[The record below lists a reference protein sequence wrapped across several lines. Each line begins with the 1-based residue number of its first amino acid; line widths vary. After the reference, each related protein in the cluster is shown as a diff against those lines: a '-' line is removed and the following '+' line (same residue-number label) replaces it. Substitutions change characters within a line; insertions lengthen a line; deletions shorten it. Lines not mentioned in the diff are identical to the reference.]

1 MIDLHTHSLYSD
13 GELIPA
19 ELWRR
24 AQVKGYRY
32 LAITDH
38 VDASNFEVVFTRLK
52 SAALSLNRG
61 DYPVLIPGLEF
72 THLPPAL
79 IAPLTA
85 QARALGVPLIVV
97 HGESL
102 AEPVAP
108 GTNRAAIEADIDILA
123 HPGLITLE
131 EAARARERNIFL
143 ELSAR
148 KGHSPGQRPRGPGG
162 PGGGR
167 LPHPQHRRPRPL
179 GPHHPAPGG
188 THRPRRRLTG
198 RRSPNPLRRRRSPGP
213 PPGGAV
219 EERGKKKNLGEPRFF
234 SKARFPQTPSWKN
247 GPVGCAR
254 RTLHW
259 LFPAKKL
266 DSLLICILILINY

>member
-1 MIDLHTHSLYSD
+1 MIDLHTHTLYSD

-24 AQVKGYRY
+24 AQVKGYRF

-38 VDASNFEVVFTRLK
+38 VDASNFEVVFARLK
-52 SAALSLNRG
+52 IAALSLNRG

-79 IAPLTA
+79 IGPLTA

-123 HPGLITLE
+123 HPGLITVA
-131 EAARARERNIFL
+131 EAARARERGIFL

-148 KGHSPGQRPRGPGG
+148 KGHCLANGHVARMALEVGASLIVNTDAHSPSDLITRHQAERIARGAGL
-162 PGGGR
+162 R
-167 LPHPQHRRPRPL
+167 DLAVQTL
-179 GPHHPAPGG
+179 FADAESLA
-188 THRPRRRLTG
+188 RRL
-198 RRSPNPLRRRRSPGP
+198 
-213 PPGGAV
+213 AEV
-219 EERGKKKNLGEPRFF
+219 
-234 SKARFPQTPSWKN
+234 
-247 GPVGCAR
+247 
-254 RTLHW
+254 
-259 LFPAKKL
+259 
-266 DSLLICILILINY
+266 

>member
-1 MIDLHTHSLYSD
+1 MIDLHTHSLNSD

-52 SAALSLNRG
+52 AAALSLNRG
-61 DYPVLIPGLEF
+61 DFPVLIPGLEF

-97 HGESL
+97 HGETL
-102 AEPVAP
+102 VEPVAP
-108 GTNRAAIEADIDILA
+108 GTNRAAIEADVDILS

-131 EAARARERNIFL
+131 EAARARERGVFL

-148 KGHSPGQRPRGPGG
+148 KGHALANGHVA
-162 PGGGR
+162 R
-167 LPHPQHRRPRPL
+167 LAL
-179 GPHHPAPGG
+179 EV
-188 THRPRRRLTG
+188 
-198 RRSPNPLRRRRSPGP
+198 
-213 PPGGAV
+213 GA
-219 EERGKKKNLGEPRFF
+219 
-234 SKARFPQTPSWKN
+234 
-247 GPVGCAR
+247 
-254 RTLHW
+254 
-259 LFPAKKL
+259 
-266 DSLLICILILINY
+266 SLLVNTDSHSPSDLITRHQAERIARGAGLRDPAIQTLFAEAEALAHRLAEL

>member
-13 GELIPA
+13 GELVPA

-52 SAALSLNRG
+52 AAALSLNRG

-79 IAPLTA
+79 IAPITA

-108 GTNRAAIEADIDILA
+108 NTNRAAIEADIDILS
-123 HPGLITLE
+123 HPGLITVE
-131 EAARARERNIFL
+131 EAARARERGIFL
-143 ELSAR
+143 EISAR
-148 KGHSPGQRPRGPGG
+148 KGHSLANGHVARTALEVGASLIVNTDSHSPSDLITRQQAERIARGAG
-162 PGGGR
+162 
-167 LPHPQHRRPRPL
+167 LTE
-179 GPHHPAPGG
+179 PAVQ
-188 THRPRRRLTG
+188 TLFADAEALARRLAE
-198 RRSPNPLRRRRSPGP
+198 L
-213 PPGGAV
+213 
-219 EERGKKKNLGEPRFF
+219 
-234 SKARFPQTPSWKN
+234 
-247 GPVGCAR
+247 
-254 RTLHW
+254 
-259 LFPAKKL
+259 
-266 DSLLICILILINY
+266 

>member
-1 MIDLHTHSLYSD
+1 MIDLHTHSLFSD
-13 GELIPA
+13 GELLPS

-38 VDASNFEVVFTRLK
+38 VDASNFEVVFARLK
-52 SAALSLNRG
+52 TAALSLNRG
-61 DYPVLIPGLEF
+61 EYPVIIPGLEF

-108 GTNRAAIEADIDILA
+108 GTNRAAIEADVDILA
-123 HPGLITLE
+123 HPGLITVE
-131 EAARARERNIFL
+131 EAARARERGIYL

-148 KGHSPGQRPRGPGG
+148 KGHSLANGHVARVALEVGAALLVNTDAHGPGDLITRHQAERIARG
-162 PGGGR
+162 AGLR
-167 LPHPQHRRPRPL
+167 E
-179 GPHHPAPGG
+179 PAVQ
-188 THRPRRRLTG
+188 TLFTEAEALARRLAE
-198 RRSPNPLRRRRSPGP
+198 L
-213 PPGGAV
+213 
-219 EERGKKKNLGEPRFF
+219 
-234 SKARFPQTPSWKN
+234 
-247 GPVGCAR
+247 
-254 RTLHW
+254 
-259 LFPAKKL
+259 
-266 DSLLICILILINY
+266 

>member
-1 MIDLHTHSLYSD
+1 MIDLHTHTLNSD
-13 GELIPA
+13 GELLPA

-32 LAITDH
+32 LGITDH
-38 VDASNFEVVFTRLK
+38 VDASNFEVVFARLK

-61 DYPVLIPGLEF
+61 NYPVLIPGLEF

-97 HGESL
+97 HGETL

-108 GTNRAAIEADIDILA
+108 GTNRAAIEADIDILS

-131 EAARARERNIFL
+131 EAALARERGIFL

-148 KGHSPGQRPRGPGG
+148 KGHSLANGHVARTAFEVGASLIVNTDSHSPSDLITRQQAELIARGAGL
-162 PGGGR
+162 R
-167 LPHPQHRRPRPL
+167 DAAVQTLFADAEAL
-179 GPHHPAPGG
+179 A
-188 THRPRRRLTG
+188 RRLAE
-198 RRSPNPLRRRRSPGP
+198 L
-213 PPGGAV
+213 
-219 EERGKKKNLGEPRFF
+219 
-234 SKARFPQTPSWKN
+234 
-247 GPVGCAR
+247 
-254 RTLHW
+254 
-259 LFPAKKL
+259 
-266 DSLLICILILINY
+266 

>member
-1 MIDLHTHSLYSD
+1 MIDLHTHSLFSD
-13 GELIPA
+13 GELLPT

-52 SAALSLNRG
+52 AAALSLNRG

-85 QARALGVPLIVV
+85 QARAMGVPLIIV

-108 GTNRAAIEADIDILA
+108 GTNRAAIEADIDILS

-131 EAARARERNIFL
+131 EAAMARERGIFL
-143 ELSAR
+143 EISAR
-148 KGHSPGQRPRGPGG
+148 RGHCLANGHVVRAALEVGASLVLNSDSHSPTDLITRQQAELIALGAGLRGAA
-162 PGGGR
+162 
-167 LPHPQHRRPRPL
+167 LKSMFADAEAL
-179 GPHHPAPGG
+179 A
-188 THRPRRRLTG
+188 RRLAE
-198 RRSPNPLRRRRSPGP
+198 L
-213 PPGGAV
+213 
-219 EERGKKKNLGEPRFF
+219 
-234 SKARFPQTPSWKN
+234 
-247 GPVGCAR
+247 
-254 RTLHW
+254 
-259 LFPAKKL
+259 
-266 DSLLICILILINY
+266 

>member
-1 MIDLHTHSLYSD
+1 MIDLHTHSLFSD
-13 GELIPA
+13 GELLPT

-38 VDASNFEVVFTRLK
+38 VDASNFEVVFARLK
-52 SAALSLNRG
+52 TAALSLNRG
-61 DYPVLIPGLEF
+61 DYPVVIPGLEF

-108 GTNRAAIEADIDILA
+108 GTNRAAIEADVDILA
-123 HPGLITLE
+123 HPGLISIE
-131 EAARARERNIFL
+131 EAARARERSIYL

-148 KGHSPGQRPRGPGG
+148 KGHCLANGHVARVALEVGASLLVNTDAHGPGDLITRHQAERIARG
-162 PGGGR
+162 AGLR
-167 LPHPQHRRPRPL
+167 D
-179 GPHHPAPGG
+179 PAVQ
-188 THRPRRRLTG
+188 TLFTEAEALARRLAE
-198 RRSPNPLRRRRSPGP
+198 L
-213 PPGGAV
+213 
-219 EERGKKKNLGEPRFF
+219 
-234 SKARFPQTPSWKN
+234 
-247 GPVGCAR
+247 
-254 RTLHW
+254 
-259 LFPAKKL
+259 
-266 DSLLICILILINY
+266 